1 MYFLQFKLLKPLTEI
16 NNISI
21 TQFNSISFTENQSCL
36 GRWIFINCYLWNSK
50 ILTSINKN
58 NYIIMN
64 VLLSK
69 FTTKHNTAPFSQ
81 IKIEDYFPAFQEGIA
96 LAKTEIDAIV
106 NNPEAPTFENTVV
119 AMDFAGDIL
128 DRLSSVFFNLNS
140 AETSDEMQ
148 KIAQEVSPLLSE
160 FGNDITLNAA
170 LFAKIKTVYE
180 QKENLNLTPEQTT
193 LLDKKYKSFSRN
205 GANLPEDK
213 KDQLR
218 EIDKELSKLS
228 LQFGENVLAET
239 NAFEL
244 HLTDEK
250 DLAGLPE
257 GTIEAARLLA
267 KEKEKEGWIF
277 TLDHPSYVPFLTYA
291 DNRELRK
298 KMAIAFGARSFQ
310 NNEFDNQEN
319 VLKIAKLRFERAN
332 LLGYKTH
339 AHFVLEERMAQ
350 SPEKVFTFLNDLLAK
365 AKPAAQKEFA
375 ELAAFAKELDGIE
388 QLEKWD
394 GAYYS
399 EKLKQQLF
407 NLDDEKLKPYFQLE
421 KVLDGAFTVAKKL
434 YGLTFTEVFDIDKYH
449 EEVTTYEVTDAEN
462 NLVSIFY
469 ADFFPRKGK
478 RNGAWMTSFKSQSK
492 KDGVNERPHISNVC
506 NFTKPTETKPSL
518 LTFNEVTTLFHEFGH
533 GLHGMLANTT
543 YPSLSGTSVFWDFV
557 ELPSQIM
564 ENWCYE
570 PEALALFAN
579 HYETGEIIP
588 IEYVQKI
595 KESASF
601 QEGMATLR
609 QLSFGLLDMA
619 WHGQD
624 PTSITDLK
632 TFETEQFANTQL
644 YPDVKENA
652 MSTAFSHIFQG
663 GYSSGYYSYKWAEV
677 LDADAFEYFQESGI
691 FNVEVATKFKENVLS
706 KGGTEHPMILYKRF
720 RGQEP
725 KPEALLKRAGLL

>member
-1 MYFLQFKLLKPLTEI
+1 
-16 NNISI
+16 
-21 TQFNSISFTENQSCL
+21 
-36 GRWIFINCYLWNSK
+36 
-50 ILTSINKN
+50 
-58 NYIIMN
+58 MN

-69 FTTKHNTAPFSQ
+69 FNTKHNTAPFSQ
-81 IKIEDYFPAFQEGIA
+81 IKIDDYVPAFKEGIV
-96 LAKTEIDAIV
+96 LAKAEIDAIV
-106 NNPEAPTFENTVV
+106 NNTDAPTFENTVV

-140 AETSDEMQ
+140 AETNDEMQ

-180 QKENLNLTPEQTT
+180 QKESLNLTPEQTT

-244 HLTDEK
+244 HLTDET

-267 KEKEKEGWIF
+267 KEKGKEGWIF

-298 KMAIAFGARSFQ
+298 KMAIAFGAKAFQ
-310 NNEFDNQEN
+310 NNEFDNQQN

-350 SPEKVFTFLNDLLAK
+350 SPEKVFSFLNDLLAK

-375 ELAAFAKELDGIE
+375 ELTAFAKELDGIE

-421 KVLDGAFTVAKKL
+421 KVLEGAFTVAQKL

-449 EEVTTYEVTDAEN
+449 EEVTTYEVKDAEN

-478 RNGAWMTSFKSQSK
+478 RNGAWMTSFKSQSI

-543 YPSLSGTSVFWDFV
+543 YPSLSGTSVYWDFV

-624 PTSITDLK
+624 PTNITDLK
-632 TFETEQFANTQL
+632 AFETEQFANTQL

-677 LDADAFEYFQESGI
+677 LDADAFEYFQEKGI
-691 FNVEVATKFKENVLS
+691 FNAEVATKFKENVLS
-706 KGGTEHPMILYKRF
+706 KGGTEHPMTLYKRF

>member
-1 MYFLQFKLLKPLTEI
+1 MSVLTHH
-16 NNISI
+16 
-21 TQFNSISFTENQSCL
+21 FN
-36 GRWIFINCYLWNSK
+36 
-50 ILTSINKN
+50 
-58 NYIIMN
+58 
-64 VLLSK
+64 
-69 FTTKHNTAPFSQ
+69 TKYNTAPFSK
-81 IKIEDYFPAFQEGIA
+81 IKNEDFLPAFQKGIE
-96 LAKTEIDAIV
+96 LAKAEIDAIIR
-106 NNPEAPTFENTVV
+106 NPIKPTFENTIE
-119 AMDFAGDIL
+119 ALAFSGDVL
-128 DRLSSVFFNLNS
+128 DRISSIFFNLNS

-160 FGNDITLNAA
+160 FGNDIRLNPD
-170 LFAKIKTVYE
+170 LFARVKAVYE
-180 QKENLNLTPEQTT
+180 QREHLNLNPEQTT

-213 KDQLR
+213 KNQLR

-239 NAFEL
+239 HAFEL
-244 HLTDEK
+244 HITDEN

-257 GTIEAARLLA
+257 GTREAARSLA
-267 KEKEKEGWIF
+267 KSLEKEGWIF
-277 TLDHPSYVPFLTYA
+277 TLDHPSYIPFVTYA

-310 NNEFDNQEN
+310 NNEFDNQEI
-319 VLKIAKLRFERAN
+319 VLKIAKLRFERAQV
-332 LLGYKTH
+332 LGYKTH
-339 AHFVLEERMAQ
+339 SHFVLEERMAET
-350 SPEKVFTFLNDLLAK
+350 PEKVISFSNDLLAK
-365 AKPAAQKEFA
+365 AKPAAEKEFA
-375 ELAAFAKELDGIE
+375 QLTAFAKELDGIE

-407 NLDDEKLKPYFQLE
+407 SLDDEILKPYFQLE
-421 KVLDGAFTVAKKL
+421 KVLDGAFTVAQKL
-434 YGLTFTEVFDIDKYH
+434 YGITFEEIFEVDKYH
-449 EEVTTYEVTDAEN
+449 EDVKTYEVKDEN
-462 NLVSIFY
+462 DQLVAVFY

-478 RNGAWMTSFKSQSK
+478 RNGAWMTSFKSQYIK
-492 KDGVNERPHISNVC
+492 KGINERPHISNVC

-533 GLHGMLANTT
+533 ALHGMLANTT
-543 YPSLSGTSVFWDFV
+543 YPSLSGTSVYWDFV

-570 PEALALFAN
+570 PEALALFAY
-579 HYETGEIIP
+579 HYETGEMIP
-588 IEYVQKI
+588 MELVHKI

-601 QEGMATLR
+601 QEGMATMR
-609 QLSFGLLDMA
+609 QLSFGLLDMG
-619 WHGQD
+619 WHGQNPSNIKD
-624 PTSITDLK
+624 IK
-632 TFETEQFANTQL
+632 TFETEQFAATQL

-677 LDADAFEYFQESGI
+677 LDADAFEYFQEKGI
-691 FNVEVATKFKENVLS
+691 FNKEVATKFKENVLS